1 MSEANLDTTPKSDV
15 IFKILFGN
23 PKHPN
28 LLISLLNSILDTEK
42 PIVGVTIKQTE
53 LTPEF
58 LMKKGVRLD
67 VLAETSDGRLI
78 NIEIQKRNE
87 HNMKE
92 RSLFHWSRIFSGQAV
107 VSEKYENLKQTIC
120 INIVN
125 FPLFE
130 DGRYWHKNF
139 LQDSET
145 NEKLTDLL
153 EIHFFELPKIKK
165 RAADSPIMFW
175 LEFINNPES
184 EKIKSMYRLEPVYEE
199 AKAAYRRAIAD
210 PNVQEMLRISEKAD
224 MDYKDA
230 IAHASEKGREEGKAE
245 GLEEGEKIGIE
256 KGKAEERAKA
266 KAEKI
271 ESAKKMLQ
279 DGLSVEVVSK
289 YSGLSFEEVEKLS

>member
-28 LLISLLNSILDTEK
+28 LLISLLNSILNTEK

-145 NEKLTDLL
+145 NEKQ
-153 EIHFFELPKIKK
+153 
-165 RAADSPIMFW
+165 
-175 LEFINNPES
+175 
-184 EKIKSMYRLEPVYEE
+184 
-199 AKAAYRRAIAD
+199 RRTR
-210 PNVQEMLRISEKAD
+210 N
-224 MDYKDA
+224 
-230 IAHASEKGREEGKAE
+230 
-245 GLEEGEKIGIE
+245 
-256 KGKAEERAKA
+256 
-266 KAEKI
+266 
-271 ESAKKMLQ
+271 
-279 DGLSVEVVSK
+279 
-289 YSGLSFEEVEKLS
+289 